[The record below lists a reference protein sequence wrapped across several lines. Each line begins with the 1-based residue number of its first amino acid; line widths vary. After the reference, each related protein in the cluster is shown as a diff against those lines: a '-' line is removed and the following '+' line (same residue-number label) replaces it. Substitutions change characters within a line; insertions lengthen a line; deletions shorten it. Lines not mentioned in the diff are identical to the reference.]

1 MRKRIT
7 TLITILLC
15 SLASHAVVLPQ
26 VFQSGMVLQRLQPLP
41 VWGMA
46 QPGEAV
52 TVTFRGKKYTATAD
66 ANGQWRVVLPKQ
78 KPGGPF
84 IMQIAEQTLTD
95 VMVGDVWLVSGQSNV
110 DTNIERVYPQYAADI
125 DAYSNDNI
133 RLFQVQTDYS
143 TERKNDVK
151 KTSWK
156 HLSKDNA
163 WKFSALG
170 YFLGQK
176 MYNDTKV
183 PQGVIQSSLGGSPVQ
198 AWVDIDSLK
207 SYSYYRDY
215 MLYTD
220 ADYVKYQTLAN
231 NRAND
236 VWFKLMNDT
245 DPGNGKYEKSDYD
258 DASWQTYDQ
267 YDNNA
272 WAKHEGRPIIGSMWL
287 RQHITVDA
295 AHAGKAAT
303 LLLGTLHDMDYTFV
317 NGKQVGVTYYQYPP
331 RRYSIPA
338 GLLHEGDNVI
348 AVRIICKSGMAN
360 FYRNKPH
367 EIVYEDGTRQPISTK
382 WLTHKGSLLMEGP
395 LGGKVNTQNQ
405 ASVLYNGMIHPLAP
419 YALSGMVW
427 YQGESNTGKP
437 NEYGDLLT
445 KLTGNWR
452 TLWQRPDMPFCV
464 VQLANHMEPTDQP
477 QESGW
482 AALREQQRLVSL
494 ANPHNT
500 LAVAIDL
507 GEAADIHPLR
517 KREVAERCALALA
530 NQVYGKK
537 NLLSPQPLSVTLQ
550 SEGVV
555 VTMDQPLR
563 PCDDVKE
570 FELKGNDGKFRNA
583 TARVDGTKVIL
594 TAPEGTVPTAVRFA
608 WKNNPARLNLYG
620 KNELPASP
628 FQMDV
633 K

>member
-1 MRKRIT
+1 MRKKIT
-7 TLITILLC
+7 VIVAALLC
-15 SLASHAVVLPQ
+15 SLACHAVTLPQ
-26 VFQSGMVLQRLQPLP
+26 VFQSGMVLQRQQPLP
-41 VWGMA
+41 VWGTA
-46 QPGEAV
+46 QPREEV
-52 TVTFRGKKYTATAD
+52 TVTFRGKRYTTNAD
-66 ANGQWRVVLPKQ
+66 ANGQWRIVLPKQ

-156 HLSKDNA
+156 HLNKDNA

-287 RQHITVDA
+287 RQHITIDA

-317 NGKQVGVTYYQYPP
+317 NGKQIGVTYYQYPP

-367 EIVYEDGTRQPISTK
+367 EIVYADGTRQPISTQ

-427 YQGESNTGKP
+427 YQGESNTDKP

-500 LAVAIDL
+500 LVVAIDL

-530 NQVYGKK
+530 NQVFGKK

-550 SEGVV
+550 PEGVV

-620 KNELPASP
+620 KNGLPASP
-628 FQMDV
+628 FQMEV

>member
-1 MRKRIT
+1 MRKKIT
-7 TLITILLC
+7 VIVAALLC
-15 SLASHAVVLPQ
+15 SLACHAVVLPQ
-26 VFQSGMVLQRLQPLP
+26 VFQSGMVLQRQQPLP
-41 VWGMA
+41 VWGTA
-46 QPGEAV
+46 QPREEV
-52 TVTFRGKKYTATAD
+52 TVTFRGKRYTTNAD
-66 ANGQWRVVLPKQ
+66 ANGQWRIVLPKQ

-156 HLSKDNA
+156 HLNKDNA

-287 RQHITVDA
+287 RQHITIDA

-317 NGKQVGVTYYQYPP
+317 NGKQIGVTYYQYPP

-367 EIVYEDGTRQPISTK
+367 EIVYADGTRQPISTQ

-427 YQGESNTGKP
+427 YQGESNTDKP

-500 LAVAIDL
+500 LVVAIDL

-530 NQVYGKK
+530 NQVFGKK

-550 SEGVV
+550 PEGVV

-620 KNELPASP
+620 KNGLPASP
-628 FQMDV
+628 FQMEV

>member
-1 MRKRIT
+1 MRKRII
-7 TLITILLC
+7 TLAIAVLC
-15 SLASHAVVLPQ
+15 CIASNAVTLPQ
-26 VFQSGMVLQRLQPLP
+26 LFQSGMVLQRQQPLP
-41 VWGMA
+41 VWGTA
-46 QPGEAV
+46 NPNETV

-66 ANGQWRVVLPKQ
+66 VQGRWRVVLPKQ

-84 IMQIAEQTLTD
+84 TMQIAEQTLTD
-95 VMVGDVWLVSGQSNV
+95 VMVGDVWMVSGQSNV

-143 TERKNDVK
+143 TERKTDVK
-151 KTSWK
+151 KTAWK
-156 HLSKDNA
+156 HLNKDNA

-245 DPGNGKYEKSDYD
+245 DPGNEKYEKSDYD
-258 DASWQTYDQ
+258 DTSWQAYDQ

-272 WAKHEGRPIIGSMWL
+272 WAKHEGRPILGSMWL
-287 RQHITVDA
+287 RQHITIDA

-331 RRYSIPA
+331 RRYKIPA
-338 GLLHEGDNVI
+338 GVLHEGDNVI

-367 EIVYEDGTRQPISTK
+367 EIVYEDGTKQSISTK

-452 TLWQRPDMPFCV
+452 TLWQRPDMPFCI
-464 VQLANHMEPTDQP
+464 VQLANHMEPTDRP

-537 NLLSPQPLSVTLQ
+537 NLLSPQPLSVTALP
-550 SEGVV
+550 EGVV
-555 VTMDQPLR
+555 VTMDQAMR

-570 FELKGNDGKFRNA
+570 FELKGNDGKYRNA
-583 TARVDGTKVIL
+583 TARVEGTKVIL
-594 TAPEGTVPTAVRFA
+594 VVPEGVKPTAVRFG

-620 KNELPASP
+620 KNGLPASP
-628 FQMDV
+628 FQMEI

>member
-1 MRKRIT
+1 M
-7 TLITILLC
+7 LLLC
-15 SLASHAVVLPQ
+15 CLASYAVTLPQ
-26 VFQSGMVLQRLQPLP
+26 IFQSGMVLQRQQPLP
-41 VWGMA
+41 VWGTA
-46 QPGEAV
+46 KPGEEV
-52 TVTFRGKKYTATAD
+52 NVTFRGKKYTTNAD
-66 ANGQWRVVLPKQ
+66 AKGQWRIVLPKQ

-84 IMQIAEQTLTD
+84 TMQIADKTLTD
-95 VMVGDVWLVSGQSNV
+95 VMVGDVWMVSGQSNV
-110 DTNIERVYPQYAADI
+110 DTNIERVYPQYATDI
-125 DAYSNDNI
+125 DTYSNDNI

-151 KTSWK
+151 NTSWK
-156 HLSKDNA
+156 HLNKDNA

-245 DPGNGKYEKSDYD
+245 DPGNEKYEKSDYD
-258 DASWQTYDQ
+258 DTSWQAYDQ

-272 WAKHEGRPIIGSMWL
+272 WAKHEGRPILGSMWL
-287 RQHITVDA
+287 RQHITIDA

-331 RRYSIPA
+331 RRYKIPV

-348 AVRIICKSGMAN
+348 AVRIVCKSGMAN

-367 EIVYEDGTRQPISTK
+367 EIVYEDGTKQQISTK

-452 TLWQRPDMPFCV
+452 TLWQRPDMPFCI
-464 VQLANHMEPTDQP
+464 VQLANHMEPTDRP

-537 NLLSPQPLSVTLQ
+537 NLLSPQPLSVTALP
-550 SEGVV
+550 EGVV
-555 VTMDQPLR
+555 VTMDQAMR

-570 FELKGNDGKFRNA
+570 FELKGNDGKYRNA
-583 TARVDGTKVIL
+583 TARVEGTKVIL
-594 TAPEGTVPTAVRFA
+594 VVPEGVKPTAVRFG

-620 KNELPASP
+620 KNGLPASP
-628 FQMDV
+628 FQMEI

>member
-1 MRKRIT
+1 MRKKT
-7 TLITILLC
+7 TTFLMLLLC
-15 SLASHAVVLPQ
+15 CLASYAVTSPQ
-26 VFQSGMVLQRLQPLP
+26 IFQSGMVLQRQQPLP
-41 VWGMA
+41 VWGTA
-46 QPGEAV
+46 KPGEEV
-52 TVTFRGKKYTATAD
+52 NVTFRGKKYTTNAD
-66 ANGQWRVVLPKQ
+66 AKGQWRIVLPKQ

-84 IMQIAEQTLTD
+84 TMQIADKTLTD
-95 VMVGDVWLVSGQSNV
+95 VMVGDVWMVSGQSNV
-110 DTNIERVYPQYAADI
+110 DTNIERVYPQYATDI
-125 DAYSNDNI
+125 DTYSNDNI

-151 KTSWK
+151 NTSWK
-156 HLSKDNA
+156 HLNKDNA

-245 DPGNGKYEKSDYD
+245 DPGNEKYEKSDYD
-258 DASWQTYDQ
+258 DTSWQAYDQ

-272 WAKHEGRPIIGSMWL
+272 WAKHEGRPILGSMWL
-287 RQHITVDA
+287 RQHITIDA

-331 RRYSIPA
+331 RRYKIPA
-338 GLLHEGDNVI
+338 GVLHEGDNVI

-367 EIVYEDGTRQPISTK
+367 EIVYEDGTKQSISTK

-537 NLLSPQPLSVTLQ
+537 NLLSPQPLSAVVQ
-550 SEGVV
+550 PEGVV
-555 VTMDQPLR
+555 VTMDQSLR

-570 FELKGNDGKFRNA
+570 FELKGKDGKFHNA

-594 TAPEGTVPTAVRFA
+594 SAPEGTVPTAIRFA

-620 KNELPASP
+620 KNGLPASP
-628 FQMDV
+628 FQMEI

>member
-1 MRKRIT
+1 M
-7 TLITILLC
+7 LF
-15 SLASHAVVLPQ
+15 SLASHAVTLPRL
-26 VFQSGMVLQRLQPLP
+26 FQSGMVLQRQQPLP
-41 VWGMA
+41 VWGTA
-46 QPGEAV
+46 KAGEEV

-66 ANGQWRVVLPKQ
+66 AEGQWRIILPKQ

-84 IMQIAEQTLTD
+84 TMQIADQTLTD
-95 VMVGDVWLVSGQSNV
+95 VMVGDVWMVSGQSNV

-143 TERKNDVK
+143 TERKSDVNP
-151 KTSWK
+151 TTWK
-156 HLSKDNA
+156 HLSKQNA

-176 MYNDTKV
+176 MYKDTSV
-183 PQGVIQSSLGGSPVQ
+183 PQGIIQSSLGGSPIQ

-207 SYSYYRDY
+207 NFPAQYYTDY

-220 ADYVKYQTLAN
+220 AEYVKYQTLAN

-236 VWFKLMNDT
+236 VWFNVMNQS
-245 DPGNGKYEKSDYD
+245 DPGYGKYEKADLD
-258 DASWQTYDQ
+258 DTSWEQHDQ

-272 WAKHEGRPIIGSMWL
+272 WAKHNGRPIIGSMWL

-303 LLLGTLHDMDYTFV
+303 LLLGTLHDMDYTYV

-331 RRYSIPA
+331 RRYTIPA
-338 GLLHEGDNVI
+338 GLLREGDNVI

-367 EIVYEDGTRQPISTK
+367 EIVYEDGTSQPISTQ
-382 WLTHKGSLLMEGP
+382 WLTHKGSLIMEGP
-395 LGGKVNTQNQ
+395 LGGKENTKNQ
-405 ASVLYNGMIHPLAP
+405 ASVLYNAMIHPLAP
-419 YALSGMVW
+419 YAMSGMVW

-437 NEYGDLLT
+437 YEYGDLLR

-452 TLWQRPDMPFCV
+452 TLWQRADMPFCI
-464 VQLANHMEPTDQP
+464 VQLANHMEPTDNP

-482 AALREQQRLVSL
+482 AALREQQRLVSH
-494 ANPHNT
+494 ADSHNT
-500 LAVAIDL
+500 LALAIDL
-507 GEAADIHPLR
+507 GEAADIHPLK

-537 NLLSPQPLSVTLQ
+537 NLLSPEPLTATLQ
-550 SEGVV
+550 SGSVV
-555 VTMDQPLR
+555 ITMDQPLR
-563 PCDDVKE
+563 PSDDIKE
-570 FELKGNDGKFRNA
+570 FELKGKDGRFHNA
-583 TARVDGTKVIL
+583 KARVEGSKVIISI
-594 TAPEGTVPTAVRFA
+594 PEGDTPTAVRHA
-608 WKNNPARLNLYG
+608 WKNNPARINLYG
-620 KNELPASP
+620 KNNLPAVP
-628 FQMDV
+628 FEMAV
-633 K
+633 GK

>member
-1 MRKRIT
+1 MRERIT

-15 SLASHAVVLPQ
+15 SLASHAVTLPQ

-41 VWGMA
+41 VWGTA

-52 TVTFRGKKYTATAD
+52 TVTFRGKRYTTNAD

-84 IMQIAEQTLTD
+84 TMQIAEQTLTD

-245 DPGNGKYEKSDYD
+245 DPGNGKYEKSEYD

-367 EIVYEDGTRQPISTK
+367 EIVYEDGTKQQISTK

-550 SEGVV
+550 PEGVV

-570 FELKGNDGKFRNA
+570 FEIKGNDGKFRNA

-594 TAPEGTVPTAVRFA
+594 SIPEGTVPTAVRFG

-620 KNELPASP
+620 KNALPASP
-628 FQMDV
+628 FQMEV